1 MSIENSLERIAV
13 ALEALV
19 NLKNSPDRPVEKDVA
34 PAGRAEPAPEAPKKA
49 TKAKAEKPVSVEEPV
64 VSETLTDV
72 SKAQIEDVLKKFAAK
87 FGIPTTKA
95 LIVQFGADSGTPTI
109 ASIPTGRYVELYQA
123 CNEKLK

>member
-19 NLKNSPDRPVEKDVA
+19 DLKNSPDRPVQKDVA
-34 PAGRAEPAPEAPKKA
+34 PTGKAEPAPEAPKKV
-49 TKAKAEKPVSVEEPV
+49 TKAKVEKPVAVEEPV
-64 VSETLTDV
+64 VTETVTEI
-72 SKAQIEDVLKKFAAK
+72 SKAQIEEALKKFAAK

-95 LIVQFGADSGTPTI
+95 LIVQFGADAGTPTI
-109 ASIPTGRYVELYQA
+109 ASIPTARYVELFQA